1 MLFGSLPSHII
12 DRLFHTYC
20 SSFYGSQL
28 WNLNGKFITDIYVA
42 WQKSLRRVWNISNRT
57 HTCLLPFISS
67 CGVHISIHLALRF
80 AKMFMSM
87 IQSDNSLLSYI
98 AKQATYSVN
107 GTLGENYVFF
117 LLTYKR
123 DLANCKYDVMY
134 TQVKNN
140 DYHKNIKNQSHGGII
155 KELCMIR
162 DWCLQ
167 LNGLSKTEIC
177 TLIDL
182 LCI

>member
-1 MLFGSLPSHII
+1 MHG
-12 DRLFHTYC
+12 
-20 SSFYGSQL
+20 
-28 WNLNGKFITDIYVA
+28 
-42 WQKSLRRVWNISNRT
+42 
-57 HTCLLPFISS
+57 
-67 CGVHISIHLALRF
+67 
-80 AKMFMSM
+80 
-87 IQSDNSLLSYI
+87 LLSYI

-123 DLANCKYDVMY
+123 NLPNCKYDVMCA
-134 TQVKNN
+134 QVKNN
-140 DYHKNIKNQSHGGII
+140 DYHKNIKNQSHGVII
-155 KELCMIR
+155 KELCMTR
-162 DWCLQ
+162 DGYLH